1 MTGPT
6 AMGPTRHGR
15 AVRDVVWLGVS
26 NGKVLDYWTSV
37 RREGT
42 RVRRASE
49 ADRAFPVT
57 TLQVH
62 RGIWERALA
71 AADGDAK
78 RIRVYSPTRV
88 EVTLT

>member
-1 MTGPT
+1 MS
-6 AMGPTRHGR
+6 ALHGR

-26 NGKVLDYWTSV
+26 NGKVVDYWTSV

-42 RVRRASE
+42 RVRKVV
-49 ADRAFPVT
+49 DPIYPVT

-62 RGIWERALA
+62 RGIWERALEA
-71 AADGDAK
+71 AGGDAK